1 MLVNSLPK
9 LHTLANLGHLSK
21 QWVISN
27 YPLSEGNY
35 LSICLDK
42 DAQRRDSVE
51 LKRIDPT
58 LWSKRAEDGD
68 EDEHQMGD
76 RNPIVA
82 DMQIE

>member
-1 MLVNSLPK
+1 M
-9 LHTLANLGHLSK
+9 
-21 QWVISN
+21 
-27 YPLSEGNY
+27 
-35 LSICLDK
+35 DK

-51 LKRIDPT
+51 MKRIDPT

-68 EDEHQMGD
+68 EDEHQTGD